1 MSNSP
6 QNPQQILEKAL
17 SNWQVWQTGEATLN
31 RQPEV
36 LQELSGGKTNRSF
49 LVASGSFKA
58 VVRVN
63 AANSVSLGI
72 NRYREQKILQLLQP
86 TGFVPKVLF
95 TSDQVL
101 VTAYCEG
108 RQWTEADLNNADN
121 RRAVNSMLE
130 QIQSIA
136 APNLKARNYVDYC
149 TDYINQLGHSPK
161 QVKSPKLI
169 ETILSAAAEID
180 KTVWQPVICHHD
192 LVPENIIV
200 TATGLILLDW
210 EYAAMG
216 HPALD
221 YIRLYKSDLAS
232 TNLAYD
238 RHTIEQLATVQNG
251 MDDLWSLVQERVQEG
266 VQVSQQ

>member
-1 MSNSP
+1 MSNSQ
-6 QNPQQILEKAL
+6 QNIQQILQKAL
-17 SNWQVWQTGEATLN
+17 SSWQNWQTGGEVLN

-36 LQELSGGKTNRSF
+36 LHELQDGKTNRSF

-58 VVRVN
+58 VIRVN

-72 NRYREQKILQLLQP
+72 NRDRERKILQLLQT
-86 TGFVPKVLF
+86 TGFVPKALF
-95 TSDQVL
+95 ASDQVL

-108 RQWTEADLNNADN
+108 RQWTEADLNNANN
-121 RRAVNSMLE
+121 RCALNFVLE

-136 APNLKARNYVDYC
+136 APDLQTRNYVDYC
-149 TDYINQLGHSPK
+149 TDYINQL
-161 QVKSPKLI
+161 VESPKLI
-169 ETILSAAAEID
+169 ENSKLTERPELIEIILSAAAEID

-221 YIRLYKSDLAS
+221 YIRLYKSDLTS
-232 TNLAYD
+232 TKLAYD
-238 RHTIEQLATVQNG
+238 RHTIEQLEIVQRG
-251 MDDLWSLVQERVQEG
+251 MDDLWSM
-266 VQVSQQ
+266 VQVV

>member
-1 MSNSP
+1 MSNF
-6 QNPQQILEKAL
+6 QQILQKAL
-17 SNWQVWQTGEATLN
+17 SSWQHWQTGEAVLN
-31 RQPEV
+31 CQPGV
-36 LQELSGGKTNRSF
+36 LQELLGGKTNRSF

-63 AANSVSLGI
+63 AANSESLGI
-72 NRYREQKILQLLQP
+72 NRARERKILQLLQP
-86 TGFVPKVLF
+86 SGFVPKVLF

-149 TDYINQLGHSPK
+149 TDYINQLGHSPQRIK
-161 QVKSPKLI
+161 SPQRIESPQRIKSPKLI

-221 YIRLYKSDLAS
+221 YIRLYKSDLTS
-232 TNLAYD
+232 TKLAYD
-238 RHTIEQLATVQNG
+238 RHTIEQLEIVQRG
-251 MDDLWSLVQERVQEG
+251 MDDLWSM
-266 VQVSQQ
+266 VQVV

>member
-1 MSNSP
+1 MSNSQ
-6 QNPQQILEKAL
+6 QNIQQILQKAL
-17 SNWQVWQTGEATLN
+17 SSWQNWQTGGEVHN

-36 LQELSGGKTNRSF
+36 LHELQDGKTNRSF

-58 VVRVN
+58 VIRVN

-72 NRYREQKILQLLQP
+72 NRDRERKILQLLQT
-86 TGFVPKVLF
+86 TGFVPKALF
-95 TSDQVL
+95 ASDQVL

-108 RQWTEADLNNADN
+108 RQWTQADLNNADN

-149 TDYINQLGHSPK
+149 TDYINQLVESPK
-161 QVKSPKLI
+161 LIENSKLTESPELI

-221 YIRLYKSDLAS
+221 YIRLYKSDLTS
-232 TNLAYD
+232 TKLAYD
-238 RHTIEQLATVQNG
+238 RHTIEQLEIVQRG
-251 MDDLWSLVQERVQEG
+251 MDDLWSM
-266 VQVSQQ
+266 VQVV

>member
-1 MSNSP
+1 MSKSQ
-6 QNPQQILEKAL
+6 QNIQQILQKAL
-17 SNWQVWQTGEATLN
+17 SSWQNWQTGGEVLN

-36 LQELSGGKTNRSF
+36 LHELQDGKTNRSF

-58 VVRVN
+58 VIRVN

-72 NRYREQKILQLLQP
+72 NRDRERKILQLLQT
-86 TGFVPKVLF
+86 TGFVPKALF
-95 TSDQVL
+95 ASDQVL

-108 RQWTEADLNNADN
+108 RQWTEADLNNANN
-121 RRAVNSMLE
+121 RCALNFVLE

-136 APNLKARNYVDYC
+136 APDLQTRNYVDYC
-149 TDYINQLGHSPK
+149 TDYINQLEESP
-161 QVKSPKLI
+161 LI
-169 ETILSAAAEID
+169 EKILSAAAEID
-180 KTVWQPVICHHD
+180 KTLWKPVICHHD

-200 TATGLILLDW
+200 TATKDLILLDW

-221 YIRLYKSDLAS
+221 YIRLYKSDLTS

-238 RHTIEQLATVQNG
+238 GHTIEQLEIVQRG
-251 MDDLWSLVQERVQEG
+251 MDDLWSM
-266 VQVSQQ
+266 VQVV